1 MDKLILVYQNPAVIK
16 EVRRQVDGVSSVIID
31 IEKLEE
37 QIYYQLASY
46 FNECENR
53 SFLRIR
59 KIIGRE
65 IKNAK
70 LRNRKQNV
78 ISFSDLSQKDF
89 GESGEREYEP
99 VDVLADVSKT
109 VVSKLTVTEI
119 KKALSSLATT
129 ERDTIILNELC
140 EGYKDTQIAKTLASL
155 FGGKLNTH
163 RQYVIRF
170 RTKCKDK
177 LGLDFAA

>member
-1 MDKLILVYQNPAVIK
+1 MDKLILVYENPAVIK
-16 EVRRQVDGVSSVIID
+16 EVRRQVDDVSGIIID

-99 VDVLADVSKT
+99 EDVLAD
-109 VVSKLTVTEI
+109 
-119 KKALSSLATT
+119 
-129 ERDTIILNELC
+129 
-140 EGYKDTQIAKTLASL
+140 
-155 FGGKLNTH
+155 
-163 RQYVIRF
+163 
-170 RTKCKDK
+170 
-177 LGLDFAA
+177 